1 MRFMEDQSSKGAVDE
16 QFQAF
21 IERESKNQQFQGLA
35 HNLTEICWEL
45 CVGTPGHLLDSSTRN
60 CLVNCV
66 NRFIDTSNFIAYRL
80 GNIILNNPKEV
91 DLK

>member
-1 MRFMEDQSSKGAVDE
+1 MRFMAEQRSKGAVDK

-21 IERESKNQQFQGLA
+21 IERESKNQRFQILA
-35 HNLTEICWEL
+35 HNLTEICWEH
-45 CVGTPGHLLDSSTRN
+45 CIGTPGRSLVSSTHN

-66 NRFIDTSNFIAYRL
+66 NRFIDTTNFIAYRL
-80 GNIILNNPKEV
+80 GNIVLNNPKEV